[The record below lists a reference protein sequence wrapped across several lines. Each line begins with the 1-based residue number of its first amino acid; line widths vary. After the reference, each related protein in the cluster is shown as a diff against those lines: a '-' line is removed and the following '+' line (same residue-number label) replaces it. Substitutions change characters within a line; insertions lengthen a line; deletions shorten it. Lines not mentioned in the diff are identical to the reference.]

1 MTQPDS
7 EHFDPEQPA
16 FTRHRLLKTAA
27 VGTLALALPRSGA
40 AAKAK
45 QTAKSSGILPARPA
59 DRVLPV
65 AKPHAVPFDLA
76 DVRLLDGPF
85 KHAQARDGAYL
96 LFLEPDRLLHNFH
109 VNAGLPP
116 KAPIYGGWENAG
128 VAGHIGGHYLSACS
142 QMYRATGDPRY
153 RSRVDYMVTELAKCQ
168 ARADDGL
175 VTAIPDARTIFAKVA
190 ADGTMTGW
198 VPWYTMHKLYA
209 GLRDSYQLCGNEQ
222 AKSVLVPLADW
233 AIATTKN
240 LTEAQMQAMMETE
253 HGGMAESMADVYAIT
268 GDPKYLTMA
277 HRFTHHAVFDPLAAR
292 QDTLDGLH
300 SNTQIPKLI
309 GYDRIHQLTGEASY
323 GMAPL
328 FFWQTVTGHRSY
340 ANGGNGDYEHFFPVD
355 DFVSHVQSDMATETC
370 CSYNM
375 LKLTS
380 AEFAR
385 DPRASYGDFHER
397 TLFNMI
403 LASQDPE
410 SGMMAYH
417 TPMKPGHFRTYND
430 PVNAFWCCVG
440 TGIENHAKYGD
451 SLYFHAADG
460 HALYVNQFVAS
471 SLRWREKGMTLTQKT
486 QFPEA
491 ETTRLSLDCAAPT
504 PLSLK
509 IRHPFWTSGM
519 TVAVNGAPVSAKPG
533 LDGYVTV
540 IRTWQTGDVVDVR
553 LPMTPRLEA
562 LPNAPQKQAVMVGPL
577 MMVGAMGREGMA
589 PNVQIS
595 NNQAPENDRP
605 ALPTPVF
612 VGSMA
617 EVTRDIQPVIGKPLT
632 FQMTGQ
638 VSEANA
644 PKAVT
649 LIPAYRA
656 QNQRFNTYWSVY
668 SPEDWA
674 QHKAE
679 LARTEAAQRALD
691 ALTLDKYLPGNQQ
704 SEVDHQFKSQ
714 NSNAGAFR
722 DGSWRDARGGGWF
735 EFTLKTGNGT
745 GDPGPLTLSC
755 TYWGGDVGGRQFD
768 ILVDGTRI
776 ATQTLENN
784 QPGQLFDV
792 AYPIPP
798 TLTAGKST
806 ITVRLQ
812 AEPGMTAGG
821 LFGCRL
827 LRSRPDMTL
836 KGTV

>member
-7 EHFDPEQPA
+7 ELSSPEQSA
-16 FTRHRLLKTAA
+16 FTRRRLLKTAA
-27 VGTLALALPRSGA
+27 AGTLALPRGA
-40 AAKAK
+40 AAKSTAK
-45 QTAKSSGILPARPA
+45 QTAKSSGVLPARPA

-65 AKPHAVPFDLA
+65 AKPRALPFDLA

-85 KHAQARDGAYL
+85 QRAQARDGAYL

-142 QMYRATGDPRY
+142 QMYRSTGDPRY
-153 RSRVDYMVTELAKCQ
+153 RARVDYMVGKLARCQ
-168 ARADDGL
+168 DKAPEGL

-222 AKSVLVPLADW
+222 AKGVLTKLSDW
-233 AIATTKN
+233 AIGVTQN
-240 LTEAQMQAMMETE
+240 LSEAQMQGMLETE
-253 HGGMAESMADVYAIT
+253 HGGMVESMADVYAIT

-292 QDTLDGLH
+292 QDKLDGLH

-340 ANGGNGDYEHFFPVD
+340 ANGGNGDFEHFFPVA
-355 DFVSHVQSDMATETC
+355 DFGAHVQSDLAAETC
-370 CSYNM
+370 SSYNM

-385 DPRASYGDFHER
+385 DPRASYGDYHER
-397 TLFNMI
+397 TLFNAI
-403 LASQDPE
+403 LASQDPKT
-410 SGMMAYH
+410 GMMMYY
-417 TPMKPGHFRTYND
+417 TPMKPGHFKTYND
-430 PVNAFWCCVG
+430 PTNAFWCCVG

-460 HALYVNQFVAS
+460 HALYITQFVAS
-471 SLRWREKGMTLTQKT
+471 SLRWREKGVTLTQKT
-486 QFPEA
+486 QFPEKD
-491 ETTRLSLDCAAPT
+491 TTQLSLSCAAPT

-519 TVAVNGAPVSAKPG
+519 TVAVNGKPVAAKPG
-533 LDGYVTV
+533 IDGFVTV
-540 IRTWQTGDVVDVR
+540 SRTWQTGDVVDIR
-553 LPMTPRLEA
+553 LPMTARLEP
-562 LPNAPQKQAVMVGPL
+562 LPNAPQKQAVLFGPL
-577 MMVGAMGREGMA
+577 LLVGAMGREGMEPKTDISADAA
-589 PNVQIS
+589 PQ
-595 NNQAPENDRP
+595 NNRP
-605 ALPTPVF
+605 ALPVPTL
-612 VGSMA
+612 VGSPA
-617 EVTRDIQPVIGKPLT
+617 ALTRGIRPVSGKPLT
-632 FQMTGQ
+632 FQMTGTD
-638 VSEANA
+638 SET
-644 PKAVT
+644 VT
-649 LIPAYRA
+649 LLPTHLAH
-656 QNQRFNTYWSVY
+656 NQRLNTYWSVY

-679 LARTEAAQRALD
+679 LARDEAALRALD
-691 ALTLDKYLPGNQQ
+691 TRTLDRFLPGNQQ
-704 SEVDHQFKSQ
+704 SEVDHHLRSE

-722 DGSWRDARGGGWF
+722 DGSWRDARGGWF
-735 EFTLKTGNGT
+735 EFALKTEA
-745 GDPGPLTLSC
+745 GPLTLSC
-755 TYWGGDVGGRQFD
+755 TYWGSDMGGRSFD
-768 ILVDGTRI
+768 ILVGGTQI

-784 QPGQLFDV
+784 QPGELFDV
-792 AYPIPP
+792 LYPIPP
-798 TLTAGKST
+798 ALTAGKST

-812 AEPGMTAGG
+812 AKPGMTAGG

-827 LRSRPDMTL
+827 LRSQPDTTL
-836 KGTV
+836 KGPV

>member
-1 MTQPDS
+1 MKQPDS
-7 EHFDPEQPA
+7 EHSA
-16 FTRHRLLKTAA
+16 FTRRRLLKTAA
-27 VGTLALALPRSGA
+27 AGTLALALPRSGA

-45 QTAKSSGILPARPA
+45 QTAKSSGVLPARPA
-59 DRVLPV
+59 DHVQPV
-65 AKPHAVPFDLA
+65 AKPRAVPFDLA

-142 QMYRATGDPRY
+142 QMYRSTGDPRY
-153 RSRVDYMVTELAKCQ
+153 RARVDYMVTELAHCQ
-168 ARADDGL
+168 AKAPDGL
-175 VTAIPDARTIFAKVA
+175 VTAIPDARIVFAKVA

-222 AKSVLVPLADW
+222 ARGVLVKLSDW
-233 AIATTKN
+233 AIATTQN
-240 LTEAQMQAMMETE
+240 LTKAQMQSMMETE

-292 QDTLDGLH
+292 QDKLDGLH

-328 FFWQTVTGHRSY
+328 FFWQTVTGKRSY
-340 ANGGNGDYEHFFPVD
+340 ANGGNGDYEHFFPPT

-385 DPRASYGDFHER
+385 DPRASYGDFYER
-397 TLFNMI
+397 TLFNTI
-403 LASQDPE
+403 LASQDPD
-410 SGMMAYH
+410 SGMMTYL

-460 HALYVNQFVAS
+460 HALYVSQFVAS
-471 SLRWREKGMTLTQKT
+471 SLRWRDKGVTLTQKT
-486 QFPEA
+486 QFPEQGS
-491 ETTRLSLDCAAPT
+491 TRLSLDCAAPT
-504 PLSLK
+504 SLALK

-519 TVAVNGAPVSAKPG
+519 TVAVNGTPVVAKPG
-533 LDGYVTV
+533 IDGFVTLNR
-540 IRTWQTGDVVDVR
+540 IWKTGDMVDVR

-562 LPNAPQKQAVMVGPL
+562 LPHTPQKQAVMVGPL
-577 MMVGAMGREGMA
+577 MMVGAMGREGMG
-589 PNVQIS
+589 PKIQFS
-595 NNQAPENDRP
+595 NNQAPQNDRP
-605 ALPTPVF
+605 ALPIPVF

-617 EVTRDIQPVIGKPLT
+617 ELTHGIQPVSSKPLT

-644 PKAVT
+644 PKDVT

-656 QNQRFNTYWSVY
+656 QDQRFNTYWSVY

-679 LARTEAAQRALD
+679 LARTEATQRALD
-691 ALTLDKYLPGNQQ
+691 ALTLDKFLPGNQQ

-735 EFTLKTGNGT
+735 EFTLKTTDGT
-745 GDPGPLTLSC
+745 GDPSPLILSC
-755 TYWGGDVGGRQFD
+755 TYWGGDVDGRKFD
-768 ILVDGTRI
+768 ILVDGTQI

-784 QPGQLFDV
+784 APGQLFDV
-792 AYPIPP
+792 PYPIPP
-798 TLTAGKST
+798 TLTSGKSA

-812 AEPGMTAGG
+812 AKPGMTAGG

-827 LRSRPDMTL
+827 LRSQPDTTL
-836 KGTV
+836 KGPA